1 MLKAGSKAPEIK
13 LQTDTGDEFKL
24 SSLKGQKV
32 VLFFY
37 PKADTPG

>member
-1 MLKAGSKAPEIK
+1 MLKAGDKAPEIK

-24 SSLKGQKV
+24 SSLKGKKV